1 MGRQAFMDYMK
12 RKNRI
17 SRRVERAMSIRK
29 PRTFVLERNKKN
41 KLGIRMDRDLNIIK
55 VESFAAKFGAEIG
68 QKIIAL
74 NGRSVV
80 TKKDVMRAMQKSGGS
95 KAKQLKLTVLYVLF
109 DIGSKICISLT
120 HIY

>member
-1 MGRQAFMDYMK
+1 MGRQAYMDYMK

-95 KAKQLKLTVLYVLF
+95 KAKQLKLTVLYVW
-109 DIGSKICISLT
+109 
-120 HIY
+120 